1 MNSLKPHKVGYSY
14 MNKQK
19 LIIYGIGA
27 MARTYAMHLEQ
38 IFDIE
43 AYTVTKDLISDSDF
57 NDKPLVP
64 FEDVEKYFSP
74 QHYQFI
80 VAVGYI
86 EFNKLRASIAAQAQL
101 KGFKLAQYL
110 GSPLL
115 NHPSLQFGSNTVVLD
130 QSSIHSH
137 SIIGD
142 NVFIT
147 SCVQIGHDCK
157 IGNNVWINAGVT
169 LGGGVVVGDNTFIG
183 MNATIAH
190 DVTIGSKCFIGAST
204 LVTSSI
210 ENERV
215 VIAPAGQELS
225 MNSETFLKFSKM

>member
-1 MNSLKPHKVGYSY
+1 
-14 MNKQK
+14 MNKPK

-43 AYTVTKDLISDSDF
+43 AYTVTSDLIAGTEF
-57 NDKPLVP
+57 NGRPLVP
-64 FEDVEKYFSP
+64 FEEVEKSFSP
-74 QHYQFI
+74 NQYQFI

-86 EFNKLRASIAAQAQL
+86 EFNKLRASIAEQAQQ
-101 KGFKLAQYL
+101 KGFALAQYL

-115 NHPSLQFGSNTVVLD
+115 KHPTLKFGTNTVVLD
-130 QSSIHSH
+130 QSSIHANTT
-137 SIIGD
+137 IGN
-142 NVFIT
+142 NVFVT

-169 LGGGVVVGDNTFIG
+169 LGGGVVIGDNSFIG